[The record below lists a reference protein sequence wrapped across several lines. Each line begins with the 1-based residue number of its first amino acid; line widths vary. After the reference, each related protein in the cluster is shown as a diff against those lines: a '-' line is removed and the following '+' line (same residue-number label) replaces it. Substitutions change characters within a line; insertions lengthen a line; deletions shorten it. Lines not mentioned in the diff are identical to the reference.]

1 MVFVS
6 SYPDL
11 EAITCVVVLLYSDPL
26 TEVAVR
32 GQHSVGV
39 ESLDNVDGAINTNGQ
54 QASRYN
60 EHQHL

>member
-1 MVFVS
+1 MVLS

-11 EAITCVVVLLYSDPL
+11 EAVACVVVLLYSDPL
-26 TEVAVR
+26 AEVAVL
-32 GQHSVGV
+32 GQHTVGV
-39 ESLDNVDGAINTNGQ
+39 ESLDNVDGAINANGQ